1 MAELITKDDLL
12 NKLRAYC
19 ETPDDDNIRIK
30 NQIYHTLLS
39 CPELLYALHRNDLET
54 RLFDED
60 GNINWDSETH
70 EPLGEWDAYFGES
83 GSIRPFLFIPET
95 QTEVRH
101 YLCYQVDSDENV
113 RYNDSEKLL
122 DVTFT
127 IFVHEGDRTDQLTGL
142 PRHDLIASIIR
153 ENFAWIGLEIP
164 TLVPVYNK
172 ESVTDNHYVVRTLK
186 YQCTLPNDLVKTNS
200 SGTTFYKNKRW

>member
-30 NQIYHTLLS
+30 NQIYRTLLS
-39 CPELLYALHRNDLET
+39 CPELLYALHRNDLEP

-95 QTEVRH
+95 QTEVKH

-122 DVTFT
+122 EVTFT
-127 IFVHEGDRTDQLTGL
+127 IFVNEGDRTDQLTGL

-186 YQCTLPNDLVKTNS
+186 YQCILPNDLVKTNS

>member
-12 NKLRAYC
+12 TKLRAYC

-30 NQIYHTLLS
+30 TQIYHTLLS
-39 CPELLYALHRNDLET
+39 CPELLYALHRNDLES

-122 DVTFT
+122 EVTFT
-127 IFVHEGDRTDQLTGL
+127 IFVHEGDRIDQLTGL

-172 ESVTDNHYVVRTLK
+172 ESTTDNHYVVRTLK